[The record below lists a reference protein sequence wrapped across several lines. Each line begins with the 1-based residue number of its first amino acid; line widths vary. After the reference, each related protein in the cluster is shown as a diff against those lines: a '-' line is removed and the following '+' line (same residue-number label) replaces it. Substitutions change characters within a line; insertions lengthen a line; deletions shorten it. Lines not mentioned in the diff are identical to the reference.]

1 MRGRAHKPEQCAG
14 FMSVLI
20 NEKRISVFHL
30 TTFRRQGCRRKRAQ
44 ASRRG
49 RIGSTYPKGFK
60 SPSGQE
66 RAISSSAEKS
76 RASPTKE
83 KRPSRFS
90 TSDLIRAI
98 SSSARLATSA
108 EREVPR
114 AEIASVSYKRKTL
127 QTFFDF
133 RLIRG
138 KSEQCG
144 EIASVSYHT
153 ARRKCRTVCP
163 HKELQSAFIPFITSE
178 RMRYKNLRTDKRKTR
193 LAFFAFRLK
202 RANPSSV
209 RSGYIRVFRTTAFCV
224 VSTRH
229 LCRAFNERG
238 ARSSS
243 RRNRKPLLLI

>member
-1 MRGRAHKPEQCAG
+1 MNHEASAEQVRGRAHKPEQCAG

-98 SSSARLATSA
+98 SSSAGLATSALARSSPRHLQRARSAKFPAPLATSA

-114 AEIASVSYKRKTL
+114 ASDIIEFHLFAGISI
-127 QTFFDF
+127 F
-133 RLIRG
+133 
-138 KSEQCG
+138 C
-144 EIASVSYHT
+144 
-153 ARRKCRTVCP
+153 
-163 HKELQSAFIPFITSE
+163 FITTSC
-178 RMRYKNLRTDKRKTR
+178 TKT
-193 LAFFAFRLK
+193 
-202 RANPSSV
+202 
-209 RSGYIRVFRTTAFCV
+209 
-224 VSTRH
+224 
-229 LCRAFNERG
+229 
-238 ARSSS
+238 
-243 RRNRKPLLLI
+243 